1 MVLFNKQNNIV
12 YPFQNLSLGFILKIF
27 LNFRKF
33 QPRYSYEI
41 YSYKKNKVS
50 TYGVVDLFLSLINSS
65 RNAPFRTG
73 QTH

>member
-1 MVLFNKQNNIV
+1 MK
-12 YPFQNLSLGFILKIF
+12 YILI
-27 LNFRKF
+27 
-33 QPRYSYEI
+33 
-41 YSYKKNKVS
+41 KKKVS